1 MKKLFAVMLLS
12 AFTFGT
18 LVVSADPSIK
28 TDTTKKEKSKKE
40 KFGVSSRQSLL
51 LRGIHHGRT
60 LKSHSFCANLTH
72 DHLSTAN
79 ATEPGSSPLMKSQFM
94 KA

>member
-28 TDTTKKEKSKKE
+28 TDTTKKEKKKDDT
-40 KFGVSSRQSLL
+40 KKDTTTKKPPVF
-51 LRGIHHGRT
+51 
-60 LKSHSFCANLTH
+60 K
-72 DHLSTAN
+72 
-79 ATEPGSSPLMKSQFM
+79 K
-94 KA
+94 